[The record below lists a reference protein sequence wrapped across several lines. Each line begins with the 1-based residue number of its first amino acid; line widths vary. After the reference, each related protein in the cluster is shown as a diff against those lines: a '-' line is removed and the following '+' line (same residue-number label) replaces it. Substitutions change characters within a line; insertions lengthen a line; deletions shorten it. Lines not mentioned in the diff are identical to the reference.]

1 MREPAMSI
9 NTVIYGIVVLI
20 GAFGVIGI
28 YLVVRTLRAESARRG
43 ESRGAGG
50 PVSRFRAY
58 IGSSKDAKPLLTAP
72 LRVALEFFLALC
84 GFPGIGW
91 MASGRLAPG
100 LLLVAI
106 VPSTVW
112 AVAPVLAA
120 SQGALFRDP
129 FATVRY
135 LPVVAV
141 LSAGGLAAAEIHTLQ
156 AARRA

>member
-1 MREPAMSI
+1 MNI
-9 NTVIYGIVVLI
+9 DIVIYGIAVLI
-20 GAFGVIGI
+20 GAFGVLGI
-28 YLVVRTLRAESARRG
+28 YLVFRTLRAESARRG
-43 ESRGAGG
+43 GSHSEGG
-50 PVSRFRAY
+50 PVRRFRAY
-58 IGSSKDAKPLLTAP
+58 IGPSKGAKPLLSAP

-135 LPVVAV
+135 LPLVAV
-141 LSAGGLAAAEIHTLQ
+141 VSAGGLAMAEIHAQ
-156 AARRA
+156 RAARRA